1 MSKLS
6 AFFLSFF
13 VTISALILA
22 GCATSQ
28 PEAKSP
34 LLSLPEVVEIASP
47 PGHIL
52 LEQDKVELYR
62 VHHKYTL
69 RCGNSFYGATGF
81 NEGVFGT
88 HIDLLGGQTI
98 LVDGLCVAVKA
109 MPESSIYIYDRRDP
123 PR

>member
-1 MSKLS
+1 MSRLS

-13 VTISALILA
+13 VTLSALILA
-22 GCATSQ
+22 GCATNQS
-28 PEAKSP
+28 EVKAP
-34 LLSLPEVVEIASP
+34 LLSLPEVVEIAPP

-98 LVDGLCVAVKA
+98 LVDGYCIVVKA
-109 MPESSIYIYDRRDP
+109 KPESAIYIYQRHEP
-123 PR
+123 P

>member
-13 VTISALILA
+13 VTLSTLILA
-22 GCATSQ
+22 GCVTSQ
-28 PEAKSP
+28 SEAKTP
-34 LLSLPEVVEIASP
+34 LLSLPEVVEIAPP

-62 VHHKYTL
+62 VLHKYTL
-69 RCGNSFYGATGF
+69 RCGNLFYGATGF

-98 LVDGLCVAVKA
+98 LVDGFCVAVKA
-109 MPESSIYIYDRRDP
+109 VPESSIYIYDRRDP

>member
-22 GCATSQ
+22 GCVTSQ
-28 PEAKSP
+28 SEAKTP
-34 LLSLPEVVEIASP
+34 LISLPEVVEIASP

-88 HIDLLGGQTI
+88 HIDLLGG
-98 LVDGLCVAVKA
+98 
-109 MPESSIYIYDRRDP
+109 
-123 PR
+123 